1 MKNMALNKKS
11 PILKIGLIFVLLIWI
26 PTVSYTIFQISR
38 IDKTETMIR
47 EIYDHQLNG
56 IIFSINQYS
65 WDVASNWAK
74 NIRTIYLQYID
85 DSDGLKRAFKEFV
98 SKNRA
103 ISGAFLFDE
112 QNNRVIESDVADSLI
127 SEPGI
132 KQLIE
137 TNSGEIDQLFEEFV
151 RGYDRIVP
159 FLSAQDIGHPDFTL
173 LIFAIYLP
181 GIDETERVIGA
192 IFVNTAFAGREIV
205 GRKLDEIETEDFMF
219 GLKNKVS
226 DELLYTTTPNV
237 NWETFERQGSLWLFP
252 ELNILIRL
260 RGTTTEQIAQT
271 RTRINVMSLIA
282 MNIALIGGIL
292 MVLRSVY
299 REMQLSKMK
308 SDFVSN
314 VSHELRTPLSLIR
327 MFAETLELKRV
338 PSEEKKMQY
347 YRIISNESNRLTRM
361 INNILDFSRIEAGRK
376 EFHLQKTNLT
386 DIVHDILNSY
396 RFHLNQK
403 GFELQEEIDENLP
416 SILADPEAVSQAF
429 INILEN
435 AVKYSTEIKSII
447 VRLNPVNDQVV
458 LQVEDKGIGIEKTYQ
473 QKIFDKFYRVGDS
486 LVHNTK
492 GSGLGLTL
500 VKFIM
505 DYHHGNVTVQSKPGE
520 GSTFSLIFPI
530 KNVE

>member
-1 MKNMALNKKS
+1 MALDKKS
-11 PILKIGLIFVLLIWI
+11 PILKIVLIFIILIWI

-47 EIYDHQLNG
+47 EIYEHQLNG
-56 IIFSINQYS
+56 IIFSINQFS

-85 DSDGLKRAFKEFV
+85 DSDGLKRAFIEFV
-98 SKNRA
+98 SKNMA
-103 ISGAFLFDE
+103 ISGAFLYDE
-112 QNNRVIESDVADSLI
+112 QNNRVIESNVADSLI
-127 SEPGI
+127 SEAGI
-132 KQLIE
+132 KQLIR
-137 TNSGEIDQLFEEFV
+137 TNSDPIDQLFEEMAK
-151 RGYDRIVP
+151 GYDRIVP
-159 FLSAQDIGHPDFTL
+159 FPLEKDFGHSDFTL
-173 LIFAIYLP
+173 LMFAIYLP
-181 GIDETERVIGA
+181 GIDEDERILGGLF
-192 IFVNTAFAGREIV
+192 INTAFAGREII
-205 GRKLDEIETEDFMF
+205 GRKFDEIETEDFMF
-219 GLKNKVS
+219 GLKNKVT
-226 DELLYTTTPNV
+226 DDLLYTTALDV
-237 NWETFERQGSLWLFP
+237 DWETFERQGSLWLFP

-260 RGTTTEQIAQT
+260 RGTTTEQIAHA
-271 RTRINVMSLIA
+271 RTRVNVMSLLA
-282 MNIALIGGIL
+282 MNIALLGGIL

-376 EFHLQKTNLT
+376 EFHLQETNLT
-386 DIVHDILNSY
+386 EIVRDILESY
-396 RFHLNQK
+396 QFHLKQK
-403 GFELQEEIDENLP
+403 GFELTEEICEDVPL
-416 SILADPEAVSQAF
+416 ILADPEAVSQAF

-435 AVKYSTEIKSII
+435 AVKYSKETKNIT
-447 VRLNPVNDQVV
+447 VRLYQENTHLV
-458 LQVEDKGIGIEKTYQ
+458 LQVEDKGIGIDKSSH

-505 DYHHGNVTVQSKPGE
+505 DYHQGKVTVQSKPGE

-530 KNVE
+530 KNVEKM

>member
-1 MKNMALNKKS
+1 MIALDKKS
-11 PILKIGLIFVLLIWI
+11 PILKIVLIFILLIWI
-26 PTVSYTIFQISR
+26 PTVSYTIFQLSR

-65 WDVASNWAK
+65 WDVAINWAK
-74 NIRTIYLQYID
+74 NIRTIYLQYVD
-85 DSDGLKRAFKEFV
+85 NRDGLKRAYEEFV
-98 SKNRA
+98 SKNSA
-103 ISGAFLFDE
+103 LSGAFLYDQ
-112 QNNRVIESDVADSLI
+112 QNKRMIEFDVADSLI
-127 SEPGI
+127 SEHGI

-137 TNSGEIDQLFEEFV
+137 TNSEAIDQLFEEFAK
-151 RGYDRIVP
+151 GYDRIVP
-159 FLSAQDIGHPDFTL
+159 FPSAKDVGHSDFTL

-181 GIDETERVIGA
+181 GIDKTERVLGA
-192 IFVNTAFAGREIV
+192 ILVNTAFAGREII

-226 DELLYTTTPNV
+226 EELLYTTAQDV
-237 NWETFERQGSLWLFP
+237 SWDSFERQGSLWLFP
-252 ELNILIRL
+252 EMEVLIRL
-260 RGTTTEQIAQT
+260 RGTTTKQIAHD
-271 RTRINVMSLIA
+271 RTRINVISLIA

-308 SDFVSN
+308 SHFVSN

-338 PSEEKKMQY
+338 PSEEKRMQY

-376 EFHLQKTNLT
+376 EFHLQKTNLAE
-386 DIVHDILNSY
+386 IVYDILDSY

-416 SILADPEAVSQAF
+416 SIVADPEAVSQAF

-435 AVKYSTEIKSII
+435 AVKYSKETKSIK
-447 VRLNPVNDQVV
+447 VRLYRENEQVV